1 MNKLKALICA
11 AILAASPLALADGP
25 YSSVIAFG
33 DSLSDNG
40 NYYRLI
46 DRLTPLVPGD
56 GSPPPPYFI
65 GRFSNGP
72 VMVERLAQELGV
84 PLQDYAVAG
93 AKTGPDLT
101 PASQGGPLDHADPR
115 VVGNGVV
122 AQVQRVVKRQWFLDR
137 EALYVVWAGPNDLF
151 AISDLTDSK
160 LVLSTVS
167 NAVRNLSSAVRTL
180 IRHGAR
186 HILVPGLPDLGLT
199 PLLALE
205 STQATLLSNTFNE
218 ALSAALDRI
227 ESESRGVDIKRFD
240 VAGLL
245 RELHGSPGAFGFAN
259 ATDQCILDPTFA
271 CLLDSFNSGSAA
283 GYVFWDDVH
292 PTAATHE
299 FLAKRVLP
307 AVLPTRGSMA
317 EAVRQTLP
325 RGADWLDKVRE
336 QRRYPAPR

>member
-1 MNKLKALICA
+1 MKKLKALVCT

-56 GSPPPPYFI
+56 GLPPPPYFI

-84 PLQDYAVAG
+84 PLQDHAVAG

-101 PASQGGPLDHADPR
+101 PANQGGPRDHADPR
-115 VVGNGVV
+115 AVGNGVV
-122 AQVQRVVKRQWFLDR
+122 AQVQRVVKHQWFLDR
-137 EALYVVWAGPNDLF
+137 DALYVVWAGPNDLF

-160 LVLSTVS
+160 LVQATVS
-167 NAVRNLSSAVRTL
+167 NAVRNLSRAIRML
-180 IRHGAR
+180 ARHGAR

-199 PLLALE
+199 PLLASE
-205 STQATLLSNTFNE
+205 SKDATALSFAFNT

-245 RELHGSPGAFGFAN
+245 GELHDRPGDYGFAN
-259 ATDQCILDPTFA
+259 ATDQCILDATYA
-271 CLLDSFNSGSAA
+271 CLLTSFNAGPAA
-283 GYVFWDDVH
+283 GYLFWDDVH
-292 PTAATHE
+292 PTAAAHA
-299 FLAKRVLP
+299 FMAQRVRA
-307 AVLPTRGSMA
+307 AVLATGGAAA
-317 EAVRQTLP
+317 EAIGKPSTG
-325 RGADWLDKVRE
+325 GADWLDIVRE
-336 QRRYPAPR
+336 QRRHRAPR

>member
-1 MNKLKALICA
+1 MNKLKALVCT
-11 AILAASPLALADGP
+11 AILAASPLVMADAP

-84 PLQDYAVAG
+84 PLIDYAVAG

-101 PASQGGPLDHADPR
+101 PASQGGPADHADPR
-115 VVGNGVV
+115 AVGNGVV
-122 AQVQRVVKRQWFLDR
+122 AQVQRVVKHQWYLDR
-137 EALYVVWAGPNDLF
+137 DALYVVWAGPNDLF

-160 LVLSTVS
+160 LVQATVS

-180 IRHGAR
+180 VRHGAR

-199 PLLALE
+199 PLLASE
-205 STQATLLSNTFNE
+205 STEAT
-218 ALSAALDRI
+218 ALSDAFNKALSFALDRI
-227 ESESRGVDIKRFD
+227 ESESRGVDIMRFD

-245 RELHGSPGAFGFAN
+245 GEIHRHPGDFGFAN
-259 ATDQCILDPTFA
+259 ATDQCILDPTYA
-271 CLLDSFNSGSAA
+271 CLLTSFNSGPAA
-283 GYVFWDDVH
+283 GYLFWDDVH
-292 PTAATHE
+292 PTAAGHML
-299 FLAKRVLP
+299 LANKVVAVVLP
-307 AVLPTRGSMA
+307 AHG
-317 EAVRQTLP
+317 AVPESAGKGLRKE
-325 RGADWLDKVRE
+325 ADWLDLVRE
-336 QRRYPAPR
+336 QRRPRSSR